1 VNKRQAHTHER
12 YSGNLELTG
21 DVIITDMMPDGA
33 IKGYIGHAALM
44 GGRDTTRKHVT
55 C

>member
-1 VNKRQAHTHER
+1 MQ
-12 YSGNLELTG
+12 LELTG

-44 GGRDTTRKHVT
+44 DGSRKTKHVS